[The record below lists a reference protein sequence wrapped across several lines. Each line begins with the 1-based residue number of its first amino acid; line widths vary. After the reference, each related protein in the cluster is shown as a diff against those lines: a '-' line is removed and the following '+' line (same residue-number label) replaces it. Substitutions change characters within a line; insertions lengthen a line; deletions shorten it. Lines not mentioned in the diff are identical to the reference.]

1 FAEYTFTPNE
11 KLDVVAGIR
20 ADHNNLYGWF
30 ATPRLNIRYAPFNQ
44 TTLRFSIGRGQRTAD
59 IFAENMGVLV
69 SSRHIHIVN
78 TQAGK
83 AYGLDPEIAWNKGIS
98 IDQKFKLFG
107 RDASLGMDYYRNDF
121 TNQVIVDLE
130 DARMVMFYN
139 LQGKSYS
146 NSFQT
151 EFNLI
156 PVKKLDVRLA
166 YRFFDV
172 KTTYDN
178 QLLEKPFTAR
188 HRAFANL
195 AYDVNGWKWDY
206 TVNVVGRKRIPS
218 TDTNPEIY
226 RLPDYSP
233 SYVTMNTQ
241 ISKTIGKKKLLD
253 VYLGGENLTNYFQK
267 KAIIAAD
274 QPFSPYFDASLVWGP
289 VSGRQVYAG
298 FRYSLK

>member
-1 FAEYTFTPNE
+1 
-11 KLDVVAGIR
+11 
-20 ADHNNLYGWF
+20 
-30 ATPRLNIRYAPFNQ
+30 
-44 TTLRFSIGRGQRTAD
+44 
-59 IFAENMGVLV
+59 
-69 SSRHIHIVN
+69 
-78 TQAGK
+78 
-83 AYGLDPEIAWNKGIS
+83 
-98 IDQKFKLFG
+98 
-107 RDASLGMDYYRNDF
+107 
-121 TNQVIVDLE
+121 
-130 DARMVMFYN
+130 
-139 LQGKSYS
+139 
-146 NSFQT
+146 
-151 EFNLI
+151 
-156 PVKKLDVRLA
+156 
-166 YRFFDV
+166 
-172 KTTYDN
+172 
-178 QLLEKPFTAR
+178 
-188 HRAFANL
+188 
-195 AYDVNGWKWDY
+195 Y